1 MAQPVQPGSYTA
13 LYGQRLIQAI
23 VQLAATNPLAAN
35 AGNAGGLSPI
45 TAQLDGMLL
54 QNVASMDGMLSTVG
68 LQASSGLAPANTG
81 NTGGIVGGL
90 TPGNTGNTGGLGA
103 ITQTPQANQPSLGLN
118 GNLSLTG

>member
-68 LQASSGLAPANTG
+68 LQASSGLAP
-81 NTGGIVGGL
+81 
-90 TPGNTGNTGGLGA
+90 PNTGNTGGLGA
-103 ITQTPQANQPSLGLN
+103 IAQPPQAIQPSLGLN

>member
-1 MAQPVQPGSYTA
+1 MAQPVQPGTYTA
-13 LYGQRLIQAI
+13 LFSQRLIQAI

-35 AGNAGGLSPI
+35 AGNAGGTSPI
-45 TAQLDGMLL
+45 MSQMDGMLF

-68 LQASSGLAPANTG
+68 LQVSSGLAPANTG

-90 TPGNTGNTGGLGA
+90 TPGNTGGLGA
-103 ITQTPQANQPSLGLN
+103 IAQPPQANQPSLGLN